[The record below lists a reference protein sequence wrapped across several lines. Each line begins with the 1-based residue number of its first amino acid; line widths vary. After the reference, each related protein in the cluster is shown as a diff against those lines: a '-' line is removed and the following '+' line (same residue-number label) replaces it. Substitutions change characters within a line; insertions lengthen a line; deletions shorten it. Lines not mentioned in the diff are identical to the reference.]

1 MNKRGMAVLAAMV
14 TVSFAGARAMADW
27 DKPSTWP
34 PVKTV
39 ASWFKS
45 DHTDVLVVTGN
56 YLKPRLL
63 AEMIQ
68 QRNGAPILLFSPAAD
83 GGTRVFF
90 MPPGGADA
98 VEIGLAGV
106 PEFVKN
112 LNPKKAV
119 VLGDTRY
126 VPEASQEA
134 VKACV
139 PADGFIPF
147 VDGDWAGNAKTITG
161 LLKLKG
167 LDARYARRLQDIDGV
182 LGPRPATPAIAE
194 PDVTPAAAP
203 EAEPMVEPAAPAETA
218 PAEPEVAPTP
228 AAAAPKKAEA
238 APVEDEAKLLPPVPA
253 GEAKPAA
260 PAAPAAKDEPEPVP

>member
-1 MNKRGMAVLAAMV
+1 MNKRGMAVLAAAV
-14 TVSFAGARAMADW
+14 TVSFAGVRAMADW

-39 ASWFKS
+39 ASWFQS
-45 DHTDVLVVTGN
+45 DSTDVLVVTGN

-63 AEMIQ
+63 GEMIQ
-68 QRNGAPILLFSPAAD
+68 QRNGAPILLFSPAAN

-90 MPPGGADA
+90 MPAKGDA
-98 VEIGLAGV
+98 VEIAPADV
-106 PEFVKN
+106 AEFVKK

-126 VPEASQEA
+126 VPEASQDA

-147 VDGDWAGNAKTITG
+147 VDGDWANDAKTITG

-167 LDARYARRLQDIDGV
+167 LDARYARRLQDIDNVIGA
-182 LGPRPATPAIAE
+182 R
-194 PDVTPAAAP
+194 
-203 EAEPMVEPAAPAETA
+203 PAAPAEQAPAEPEVAPAAAPQAEPAVAPAAPAEQA

-228 AAAAPKKAEA
+228 AAAPAPKAAEPAPAAAKDMPEA
-238 APVEDEAKLLPPVPA
+238 AP
-253 GEAKPAA
+253 
-260 PAAPAAKDEPEPVP
+260 